1 LIDSISGANVGKVK
15 ADDIFLFVQVV
26 EAGSFAKVAQQL
38 EITNSVV
45 SKRIGRLESA
55 LNMQLLYRTT
65 RKLSLTD
72 GGRTLYE
79 KAKLAKVALQDAQD
93 AVTGYSDNLSGTIRL
108 SVPSVSASV
117 LINQALAEFTQQYPD
132 INIDLV
138 VADHFVDMLEEG
150 FDLAIRTGELA
161 DSSLIARRLVDSDWV
176 LVASPE
182 YLRHNG
188 VPQHSRQLQYHNC
201 LTYKYES
208 SGADTWRLAVNGI
221 DYYERVSGNFQAN
234 NLLSLKTAVLSGVG
248 IAYLPKVAVHE
259 ELNAQSLVELLPDYE
274 TKQVGI
280 FAVYPNMR
288 QPDQKLKLLI
298 EHLRDMYQQHQH
310 WFIRQKKS

>member
-1 LIDSISGANVGKVK
+1 MGKVK

-182 YLRHNG
+182 YLR
-188 VPQHSRQLQYHNC
+188 QRC
-201 LTYKYES
+201 T
-208 SGADTWRLAVNGI
+208 TT
-221 DYYERVSGNFQAN
+221 FQA
-234 NLLSLKTAVLSGVG
+234 TAISQLFDV
-248 IAYLPKVAVHE
+248 
-259 ELNAQSLVELLPDYE
+259 
-274 TKQVGI
+274 
-280 FAVYPNMR
+280 
-288 QPDQKLKLLI
+288 
-298 EHLRDMYQQHQH
+298 
-310 WFIRQKKS
+310 

>member
-1 LIDSISGANVGKVK
+1 
-15 ADDIFLFVQVV
+15 
-26 EAGSFAKVAQQL
+26 
-38 EITNSVV
+38 
-45 SKRIGRLESA
+45 
-55 LNMQLLYRTT
+55 M
-65 RKLSLTD
+65 
-72 GGRTLYE
+72 
-79 KAKLAKVALQDAQD
+79 
-93 AVTGYSDNLSGTIRL
+93 
-108 SVPSVSASV
+108 

-248 IAYLPKVAVHE
+248 IAYLPKSQFMKNSMHSRW
-259 ELNAQSLVELLPDYE
+259 LNYCLIMRRN
-274 TKQVGI
+274 KW
-280 FAVYPNMR
+280 VYLRCIQICDN
-288 QPDQKLKLLI
+288 LI
-298 EHLRDMYQQHQH
+298 R
-310 WFIRQKKS
+310 SSNC